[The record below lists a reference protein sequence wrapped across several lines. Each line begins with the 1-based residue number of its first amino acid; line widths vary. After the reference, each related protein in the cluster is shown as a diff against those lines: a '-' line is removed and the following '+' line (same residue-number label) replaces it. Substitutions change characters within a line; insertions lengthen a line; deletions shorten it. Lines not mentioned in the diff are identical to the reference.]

1 MVKKWRAFGWDSFEI
16 DGHNKKEFKKY
27 INRKNILKQKN
38 PTAIV
43 LNTTKGKGI
52 KLIEGHGP
60 WHHKIP
66 NLEEVEMLK
75 KEIDKY
81 VW

>member
-43 LNTTKGKGI
+43 LNTKGKGI
-52 KLIEGHGP
+52 KLIEDMARGIIKYP
-60 WHHKIP
+60 ILRP
-66 NLEEVEMLK
+66 EMLK
-75 KEIDKY
+75 RK
-81 VW
+81 